1 MAALGDVVLDGYL
14 YPACALYSYRCL
26 YPAAAAAKGKSGA
39 DEGGWRPRGGG
50 YPPVSSSSD
59 GAASSSFPG
68 HGQLAAAEYVHS
80 YQRAQLMALLSQVGP
95 RPASTRD
102 AAVQVNPFRDVSVQ
116 CSLGRRTLGHRAR
129 ESGPSPDPEGAADA
143 GGSCPASPQRA
154 RRGPEQDSP
163 PSRAPRRVRFL
174 RTLAVY
180 SPVTSRC
187 LATLLEGAE
196 AVAGQQRPGEP
207 ETERG
212 PPPARPRG
220 PEEGDGSARKV
231 SLQLQ
236 PEEDEAQAAV
246 PASRE
251 QPPPVAR
258 VPDTAGER
266 SSPRSPQPS
275 KERLRFQVRPESARE
290 LAGDSPRVVLAPI
303 RVRVP
308 ALGCSR
314 HVVAR
319 APFTRRQASVPF
331 GGC

>member
-1 MAALGDVVLDGYL
+1 M
-14 YPACALYSYRCL
+14 
-26 YPAAAAAKGKSGA
+26 
-39 DEGGWRPRGGG
+39 
-50 YPPVSSSSD
+50 
-59 GAASSSFPG
+59 
-68 HGQLAAAEYVHS
+68 
-80 YQRAQLMALLSQVGP
+80 
-95 RPASTRD
+95 
-102 AAVQVNPFRDVSVQ
+102 
-116 CSLGRRTLGHRAR
+116 SLGRRTLGHRAR

-290 LAGDSPRVVLAPI
+290 LAGDPPELCWLPSASGCPPSA
-303 RVRVP
+303 
-308 ALGCSR
+308 ALD
-314 HVVAR
+314 
-319 APFTRRQASVPF
+319 TW
-331 GGC
+331 